1 MLPIDHSLFHS
12 LKAGLLNIVKV
23 ENKLSYGNN
32 GLCRGMAERKQMPCQ
47 QLSLQIDINRP
58 FVVQTAMS

>member
-1 MLPIDHSLFHS
+1 MLLIDHNLFHS
-12 LKAGLLNIVKV
+12 LKAVLLDTVKV

-47 QLSLQIDINRP
+47 RLSLQIDINRP
-58 FVVQTAMS
+58 FVVHTAMS